1 MSDARRKTVKS
12 VLRARDASKARMFA
26 KAAKMVAAS
35 ATSAKASR
43 AVKSFIA
50 NSFLRPSRYQAGRL

>member
-26 KAAKMVAAS
+26 KAAKMAAE
-35 ATSAKASR
+35 
-43 AVKSFIA
+43 V
-50 NSFLRPSRYQAGRL
+50 